1 METGNGRRERTP
13 GILDCGRGR
22 NNPYTPAIAGVKV
35 VVGEHKEGVGRGTE
49 RYSTERQ
56 GAVV

>member
-1 METGNGRRERTP
+1 
-13 GILDCGRGR
+13 
-22 NNPYTPAIAGVKV
+22 VKV